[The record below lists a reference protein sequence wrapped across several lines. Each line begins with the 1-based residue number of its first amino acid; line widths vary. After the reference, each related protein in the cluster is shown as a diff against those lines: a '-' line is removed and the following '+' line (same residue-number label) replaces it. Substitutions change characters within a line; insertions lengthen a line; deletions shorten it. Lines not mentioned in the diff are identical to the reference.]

1 MELSEARK
9 KERYSQQ
16 QVADLLGV
24 SRPTYARMEQNPG
37 DVSVEDAKRLA
48 EIFRVDVRDIFFSNN
63 DS

>member
-1 MELSEARK
+1 MELAEARK

-37 DVSVEDAKRLA
+37 DVSVEDAKKLA
-48 EIFRVDVRDIFFSNN
+48 EIFKVDIRDIFFSNN

>member
-1 MELSEARK
+1 MNLIDARK
-9 KERYSQQ
+9 KERYTQQ

-48 EIFRVDVRDIFFSNN
+48 SIFKVDVRDIFFSNN

>member
-48 EIFRVDVRDIFFSNN
+48 EIFRVDVRDIFFSSN

>member
-37 DVSVEDAKRLA
+37 DVSIEDAKRLA
-48 EIFRVDVRDIFFSNN
+48 EIFKVDVRDIFFSNN